1 MPSRDQEVLLSD
13 FSVAGDSGVT
23 ENKPLLLLLLI
34 LEGLLSATTDHYVQ
48 NVSNSIPRILQRHS
62 P

>member
-23 ENKPLLLLLLI
+23 ENKPLFLLLLI
-34 LEGLLSATTDHYVQ
+34 LEGLLSAITDHYVQ
-48 NVSNSIPRILQRHS
+48 NVSNSMPRILQGHS